1 MLGDVPFVRTYKPGR
16 MFIREKLLPLPFK
29 KKPEPSIISGA
40 KIKAIW
46 IWRVIGNKIL
56 PPTPLKIVW

>member
-40 KIKAIW
+40 KIKAI
-46 IWRVIGNKIL
+46 
-56 PPTPLKIVW
+56 